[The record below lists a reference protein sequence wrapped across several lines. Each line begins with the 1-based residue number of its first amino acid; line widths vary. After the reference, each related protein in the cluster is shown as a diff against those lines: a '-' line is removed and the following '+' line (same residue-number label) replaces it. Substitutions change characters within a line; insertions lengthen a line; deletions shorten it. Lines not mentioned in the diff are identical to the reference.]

1 MPLKPY
7 VAETGSIAVYARV
20 WRSAPFPAGILYW
33 DDFREV
39 QHPVNR
45 REAQALREERWRPW
59 NVIVA
64 RK

>member
-39 QHPVNR
+39 HHPVNK
-45 REAQALREERWRPW
+45 REAPAF
-59 NVIVA
+59 IV
-64 RK
+64 